1 METGKLITRDV
12 AMPAYRKSRPATG
25 WLLLL
30 SVLGVVLGTMAQWVK
45 AAPDPVSAKAV
56 AGVRIALDAKE
67 LKWIA
72 KHPPVKVASLEY
84 PRYLFRN
91 DRGQWSGL
99 NKDMLD
105 RISAM
110 TGLRFVHV
118 ESFSIEHMLER
129 LERGEADMST
139 TLAMNDERKEFLD
152 FSHSFGGSGWV
163 FVGRAGAPQVE
174 SLQQL
179 AKRVLVLPTRHA
191 MEAVIRR
198 DYPAIELR
206 SVKTYAEAR
215 ALVESGEAH
224 ATLDSETGAQL
235 FPAGQL
241 QVGQVVEGQ
250 WDPDYLTVR
259 KGQPQLL
266 SILNKALEAFPP
278 AELRAL
284 RSKWINGDTPAPNA
298 WQRFAP
304 WGGWGLLVASLF
316 VLLSLLWSRRLAVLV
331 RQRQKA
337 EQDLGDQLAFQHALI
352 DAMPDP
358 LFVRD
363 LRGRLILCNKRYEES
378 LSTRFERIQ
387 GRQLIELDLLP
398 KETAELLHEEFM
410 AQLGTR
416 KPLFC
421 ERQLMFKTGPRAI
434 YQWTVPFYGA
444 DGQLRG
450 LLGGWSES
458 KRRTGQS

>member
-1 METGKLITRDV
+1 
-12 AMPAYRKSRPATG
+12 
-25 WLLLL
+25 
-30 SVLGVVLGTMAQWVK
+30 
-45 AAPDPVSAKAV
+45 
-56 AGVRIALDAKE
+56 
-67 LKWIA
+67 
-72 KHPPVKVASLEY
+72 
-84 PRYLFRN
+84 
-91 DRGQWSGL
+91 
-99 NKDMLD
+99 
-105 RISAM
+105 
-110 TGLRFVHV
+110 
-118 ESFSIEHMLER
+118 
-129 LERGEADMST
+129 
-139 TLAMNDERKEFLD
+139 MNDERKEFLD

-337 EQDLGDQLAFQHALI
+337 EQDLGDQLAFQHTLI